1 MSPPYEITFIPSVGT
16 VLTETDITN
25 TLNNYTGYKEARY
38 FFLQLETVEP
48 GDGTARIGI
57 AEIEIY
63 DPLGNNIALNTI
75 TSPTGWLSLGNLVN
89 GDYASTDIAQQMG
102 VAGERTWVG
111 IDLGSE
117 QKIAGIRAYSRNGRY
132 GTGANAHKMFPYRIY
147 LYDES
152 EYAGRTFA
160 NGGNSSSSA
169 TTGPID
175 YDIYSV
181 TSDTTKS
188 NGATKMITIN
198 AGSAGNSG
206 TQRHVLYHGIHAQI
220 GTTDNPVT
228 IIPESFYQNN
238 AITSYGPTRVRNT
251 GITINNEDTFS
262 LPVGSV
268 IIWLSE
274 TPPTANYLYCDGSSF
289 AASDYPHL
297 YTIIGTSYGGTST
310 DPLLPDLTDRSPIG
324 GEYDTTGEMRDTLDY
339 TPNTVDA
346 TTKTGGSNTL
356 NPNQLIHTHQVT
368 SSNTKIIYAESNA
381 KNGNLGSSG
390 ASIHDPWQKYGST
403 SYQDFVDEGTTESGY
418 MPPYNR
424 VNYII
429 YAGYKTSSSD
439 NFI

>member
-16 VLTETDITN
+16 DLTETDITN

-38 FFLQLETVEP
+38 FFLQVETINE
-48 GDGTARIGI
+48 RIGI

-63 DPLGNNIALNTI
+63 DPLGNNIALDTI
-75 TSPTGWLSLGNLVN
+75 TPPTSWLSLGNLVN
-89 GDYASTDIAQQMG
+89 GDYDSNDIAQQTG

-117 QKIAGIRAYSRNGRY
+117 QKIAGIRVYSRNGRY
-132 GTGANAHKMFPYRIY
+132 GTGANANRMFPYRIY

-160 NGGNSSSSA
+160 NGGNSSSST

-206 TQRHVLYHGIHAQI
+206 TQRHVFYHGIHAQI

-238 AITSYGPTRVRNT
+238 AITSYGSTHVRNT
-251 GITINNEDTFS
+251 GITINNEDAFS

-310 DPLLPDLTDRSPIG
+310 DPLLPDLRDRSPIG
-324 GEYDTTGEMRDTLDY
+324 GEHHTSGEMRDTLDY

-368 SSNTKIIYAESNA
+368 STTNKAIYNSESA
-381 KNGNLGSSG
+381 KNANKGAG
-390 ASIHDPWQKYGST
+390 ASVHIPNNQYT
-403 SYQDFVDEGTTESGY
+403 SDDYKKFGETPESAY

>member
-38 FFLQLETVEP
+38 FFLQLETINE
-48 GDGTARIGI
+48 RIGI

-63 DPLGNNIALNTI
+63 DPSGNNIAYNKILSNNQFNGLHNIVDGI
-75 TSPTGWLSLGNLVN
+75 TDDRLYGEVLATP
-89 GDYASTDIAQQMG
+89 D
-102 VAGERTWVG
+102 ERTWVG
-111 IDLGSE
+111 IDLDFD
-117 QKIAGIRAYSRNGRY
+117 QKIAGIRVYSRSGYY
-132 GTGANAHKMFPYRIY
+132 GTSVVVTRMYPYRIY
-147 LYDES
+147 LYDSS
-152 EYAGRTFA
+152 EYSGRTFT
-160 NGGNSSSSA
+160 NSGNSSM
-169 TTGPID
+169 TTSGPID
-175 YDIYSV
+175 YDIYSL
-181 TSDTTKS
+181 TSDTLKH
-188 NGATKMITIN
+188 NGATKMKVLN
-198 AGSAGNSG
+198 AGSASTAGY
-206 TQRHVLYHGIHAQI
+206 QQHVFYHGIHAQI

-228 IIPESFYQNN
+228 IIPESFYQNK
-238 AITSYGPTRVRNT
+238 AITSYGPTHVRNT
-251 GITINNEDTFS
+251 GITINNEDAFS

-289 AASDYPHL
+289 SASDYPHL

-310 DPLLPDLTDRSPIG
+310 DPLLPDLRDRSPIG
-324 GEYDTTGEMRDTLDY
+324 GEHHTTGEMRDTLDY

-368 SSNTKIIYAESNA
+368 SSSSKLIYKETSV

-390 ASIHDPWQKYGST
+390 ASIHDPYQEYGST
-403 SYQDFVDEGTTESGY
+403 SYKDFDDEGTTESGY

>member
-152 EYAGRTFA
+152 EYVR
-160 NGGNSSSSA
+160 
-169 TTGPID
+169 
-175 YDIYSV
+175 
-181 TSDTTKS
+181 
-188 NGATKMITIN
+188 
-198 AGSAGNSG
+198 
-206 TQRHVLYHGIHAQI
+206 RLY
-220 GTTDNPVT
+220 NK
-228 IIPESFYQNN
+228 
-238 AITSYGPTRVRNT
+238 
-251 GITINNEDTFS
+251 
-262 LPVGSV
+262 
-268 IIWLSE
+268 
-274 TPPTANYLYCDGSSF
+274 
-289 AASDYPHL
+289 
-297 YTIIGTSYGGTST
+297 
-310 DPLLPDLTDRSPIG
+310 
-324 GEYDTTGEMRDTLDY
+324 TL
-339 TPNTVDA
+339 
-346 TTKTGGSNTL
+346 
-356 NPNQLIHTHQVT
+356 
-368 SSNTKIIYAESNA
+368 
-381 KNGNLGSSG
+381 
-390 ASIHDPWQKYGST
+390 
-403 SYQDFVDEGTTESGY
+403 
-418 MPPYNR
+418 
-424 VNYII
+424 
-429 YAGYKTSSSD
+429 
-439 NFI
+439 